1 MDNLS
6 VADIQIIERRLEN
19 QLSEPETQSFDE
31 RLRSDAD
38 FKKGYLSYQ
47 DAIKAIHLAGE
58 DDVRA
63 ILKEEQAK
71 LDIKSNLVEP
81 VALTPV
87 RNPKILSKTKSRKL
101 AGLRG
106 WLAAASIALVCVAAY
121 WFMTSNKNI
130 DSENLFA
137 EYYQP
142 KTNTFI
148 KFTRG
153 DNEYFEAQKQ
163 WTISK
168 YGVAE
173 GTKIFDAMSLY
184 ENGEFDKAA
193 TLFSSVNIK
202 NDTLNVYEANALL
215 KSNQAQAAIAVLEK
229 ISTSSPVIHEAHWYK
244 AMTYLKTKEVEK
256 AKTLLVILSKGDN
269 KGFQDKAKDL
279 LKRF

>member
-6 VADIQIIERRLEN
+6 VADIQIIEQRLEN
-19 QLSEPETQSFDE
+19 QLSKPEIQSFDN

-47 DAIKAIHLAGE
+47 NALKAIHLAGE
-58 DDVRA
+58 DDVIA
-63 ILKEEQAK
+63 IFKEEQAK
-71 LDIKSNLVEP
+71 LDIKSNQVEP

-87 RNPKILSKTKSRKL
+87 RNPKILSKTKSRTL

-106 WLAAASIALVCVAAY
+106 WLAAASIALVCVAGY
-121 WFMTSNKNI
+121 WFLNAKKSI
-130 DSENLFA
+130 DSEALFTQF
-137 EYYQP
+137 YQP

-163 WTISK
+163 LTISK
-168 YGVAE
+168 YGVE
-173 GTKIFDAMSLY
+173 DGTKIFDALSFY
-184 ENGEFDKAA
+184 EKGNFEKAT
-193 TLFSSVNIK
+193 TLFSSINLK
-202 NDTLNVYEANALL
+202 NDALYLYHANALL
-215 KSNQAQAAIAVLEK
+215 NSNQTLSAISILEK
-229 ISTSSPVIHEAHWYK
+229 ISSTSPMIHEAYWYK
-244 AMTYLKTKEVEK
+244 AMAYLKIKEVEK
-256 AKTLLVILSKGDN
+256 AKALLVILSKGDN

>member
-6 VADIQIIERRLEN
+6 VADIQIIEQRLEN
-19 QLSEPETQSFDE
+19 QLSKPEIQSFDD

-47 DAIKAIHLAGE
+47 NALKAIHLAGE

-71 LDIKSNLVEP
+71 LDIKSNQVEP

-87 RNPKILSKTKSRKL
+87 RNPKILSKTKSRTL

-106 WLAAASIALVCVAAY
+106 WLAAASIALVCVAGY
-121 WFMTSNKNI
+121 WFLNAKKSI
-130 DSENLFA
+130 DSEALFT
-137 EYYQP
+137 EFYQP

-148 KFTRG
+148 KFTR
-153 DNEYFEAQKQ
+153 DNEFIEAQKQ
-163 WTISK
+163 LTISK
-168 YGVAE
+168 YGIE
-173 GTKIFDAMSLY
+173 DGTKIFDALSFY
-184 ENGEFDKAA
+184 EKGNFDKAA

-244 AMTYLKTKEVEK
+244 AMTYLKNKEVEK
-256 AKTLLVILSKGDN
+256 AKALLIQLSEGDN
-269 KGFQDKAKDL
+269 KGLQDKAKDL
-279 LKRF
+279 LSRL